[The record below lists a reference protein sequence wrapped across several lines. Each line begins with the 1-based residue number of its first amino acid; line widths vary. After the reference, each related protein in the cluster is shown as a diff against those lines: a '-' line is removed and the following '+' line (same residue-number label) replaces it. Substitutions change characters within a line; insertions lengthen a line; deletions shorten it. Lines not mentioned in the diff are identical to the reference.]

1 MLCVLCVYFDVKG
14 EVLEGCCCWWWWFLP
29 VAMVRLALLSAF
41 CPSAA
46 KGREESELFPP
57 NAPLKLVAS
66 LVALVAIVAILL
78 ACLLRSLRRLLSKYL
93 SLLFLLLFPHHSI
106 PRVREKGYFHME
118 MSVA

>member
-1 MLCVLCVYFDVKG
+1 
-14 EVLEGCCCWWWWFLP
+14 
-29 VAMVRLALLSAF
+29 MVRLALLSAF

-93 SLLFLLLFPHHSI
+93 LYFFFFSSPITASLGFGKKDISI
-106 PRVREKGYFHME
+106 WKCLSRKVDKIWIKSYREDE
-118 MSVA
+118 RSSAAQRC

>member
-1 MLCVLCVYFDVKG
+1 
-14 EVLEGCCCWWWWFLP
+14 
-29 VAMVRLALLSAF
+29 MVRLALLSAF